1 MQVTEF
7 DKKTA
12 LLFKSTIQ
20 ARIAD
25 IAKDF
30 GVSINV
36 SNIKMPS
43 RKTMTMTLTAGLGEM
58 HLEDTQSGRMFLAH
72 CKSFGIS
79 KEMLGETV
87 IVNEE
92 VFKIVGLSPNAP
104 KYPIMAERVRDG
116 KSFKL
121 TAREAKAKSLKIEEA
136 KKNVAIAKVNEIT
149 KAEREKLGGSS
160 W

>member
-12 LLFKSTIQ
+12 LLFKGTIE

-58 HLEDTQSGRMFLAH
+58 HLEDTESGRMFLAH

-79 KEMLGETV
+79 KEMLGRAVTV
-87 IVNEE
+87 NRD
-92 VFKIVGLSPNAP
+92 VFKIVGLSPNSP
-104 KYPIMAERVRDG
+104 KYPIKAERVRDG

-121 TAREAKAKSLKIEEA
+121 TAFEAKAASLKIEADKESTA
-136 KKNVAIAKVNEIT
+136 LEKVNEVT
-149 KAEREKLGGSS
+149 KAEREKLGGGE